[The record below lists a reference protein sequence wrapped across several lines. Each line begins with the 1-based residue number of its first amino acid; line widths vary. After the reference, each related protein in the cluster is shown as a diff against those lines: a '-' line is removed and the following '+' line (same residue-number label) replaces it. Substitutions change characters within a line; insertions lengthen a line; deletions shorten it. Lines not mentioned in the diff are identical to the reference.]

1 MKYFKVVD
9 HLLLKNGELL
19 CKKPSGRS
27 MQKAHF
33 RQGDLDG
40 ACGVYSIAMLL
51 NILGVFEAEE
61 MNSNSDSDARYAEW
75 KLINA
80 LNKYGLYR
88 EGLRSDEI
96 QEILTKTY
104 SKYVNVQVANKEDH
118 DLIELVQNCIDKN
131 IPTILGFNYDNKNG
145 HWVVAVGYAVDENDN
160 LTAILTLDP
169 GNDSPKYSM
178 WNGIIDLPKVPRKK
192 YAYIY
197 NSNQQSMV
205 DIDEI
210 IIITTKQAQ

>member
-1 MKYFKVVD
+1 MAAKIKKFFYSLKPDMKYFKVVD
-9 HLLLKNGELL
+9 HLVLKNGELL
-19 CKKPSGRS
+19 CKKPSRRS
-27 MQKAHF
+27 LQKAHI

-61 MNSNSDSDARYAEW
+61 MNSNLEGDARYAEW
-75 KLINA
+75 KLIKA
-80 LNKYGLYR
+80 LNEYGLYR
-88 EGLRSDEI
+88 DGLRSDEI

-192 YAYIY
+192 YG
-197 NSNQQSMV
+197 
-205 DIDEI
+205 
-210 IIITTKQAQ
+210 

>member
-19 CKKPSGRS
+19 CRKPSGRA

-40 ACGVYSIAMLL
+40 ACGVYSISMLL

-61 MNSNSDSDARYAEW
+61 MNSSSDGDARYAEW
-75 KLINA
+75 KLIKA
-80 LNKYGLYR
+80 LNEYGLYR
-88 EGLRSDEI
+88 GGLRSDEI

-104 SKYVNVQVANKEDH
+104 SKYVSVQVATKEDYNLI
-118 DLIELVQNCIDKN
+118 DLVKNYIDKN
-131 IPTILGFNYDNKNG
+131 IPTILGINYDKMNG
-145 HWVVAVGYAVDENDN
+145 HWIVAVGYAVDENEN
-160 LTAILTLDP
+160 ITAILTLDP

-192 YAYIY
+192 YGYIY

-210 IIITTKQAQ
+210 IIITTKQA

>member
-1 MKYFKVVD
+1 MKQFKVIEQ
-9 HLLLKNGELL
+9 LLLKNGELL

-61 MNSNSDSDARYAEW
+61 MNSNSDGDARYAEW

-118 DLIELVQNCIDKN
+118 DLIELVQNCID
-131 IPTILGFNYDNKNG
+131 P
-145 HWVVAVGYAVDENDN
+145 
-160 LTAILTLDP
+160 
-169 GNDSPKYSM
+169 
-178 WNGIIDLPKVPRKK
+178 
-192 YAYIY
+192 
-197 NSNQQSMV
+197 
-205 DIDEI
+205 
-210 IIITTKQAQ
+210 